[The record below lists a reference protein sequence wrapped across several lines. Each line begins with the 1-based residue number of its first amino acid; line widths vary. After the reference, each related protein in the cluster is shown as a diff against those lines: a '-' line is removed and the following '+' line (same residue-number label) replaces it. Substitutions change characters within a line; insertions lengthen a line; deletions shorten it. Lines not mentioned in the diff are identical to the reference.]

1 MAMENWLPYIP
12 LIVLPFWA
20 ALNLG
25 INRYVS
31 RRPRHHRTDIVLDVR
46 LPFIPGFAL
55 PYFSAY
61 VLGLLGYVLMITHPD
76 LGKVLWG
83 YLFLVGI
90 GSLCYV
96 VFPSTAVR
104 REDLA
109 VVGFSTYM
117 LVRFQR
123 LSGPYNV
130 FPSMHFGYCLFSALA
145 GWYYHG
151 HLIGGGLTLWAVLIG
166 VSTLLTKQ
174 HYILDLVGGLVVGVL
189 AFVLVVRL

>member
-1 MAMENWLPYIP
+1 MTDWLPYIP

-20 ALNLG
+20 ALNLA

-31 RRPRHHRTDIVLDVR
+31 HRPRHHRTDIALDSR
-46 LPFIPGFAL
+46 LPFIPAFAL

-76 LGKVLWG
+76 LGKVFWG

-96 VFPSTAVR
+96 IFPSIVVR
-104 REDLA
+104 REDLEIT
-109 VVGFSTYM
+109 GLSTYA

-130 FPSMHFGYCLFSALA
+130 FPSMHFGYGLFSALV
-145 GWYYHG
+145 GWHYYG
-151 HLIGGGLTLWAVLIG
+151 LWLGGGLMLWATLVGL
-166 VSTLLTKQ
+166 STLLTKQ
-174 HYILDLVGGLVVGVL
+174 HYILDLAGGMVVGML
-189 AFVLVVRL
+189 AFVLFIR

>member
-1 MAMENWLPYIP
+1 MTDWLPYLP

-25 INRYVS
+25 INKYVS
-31 RRPRHHRTDIVLDVR
+31 RRSRHHRTDITLDDR
-46 LPFIPGFAL
+46 LPFIPDFAL

-61 VLGLLGYVLMITHPD
+61 VLGLLGYLLMITHPD
-76 LGKVLWG
+76 LGRVLWG
-83 YLFLVGI
+83 YLFLVGT

-96 VFPSTAVR
+96 LFPSTVVR
-104 REDLA
+104 REDLEIT
-109 VVGFSTYM
+109 GLSTYA

-130 FPSMHFGYCLFSALA
+130 FPSMHFGYGLFSALV
-145 GWYYHG
+145 GWHYYG
-151 HLIGGGLTLWAVLIG
+151 LWAGVGLMLWAALVG

-174 HYILDLVGGLVVGVL
+174 HYILDLAGGLVVGVM
-189 AFVLVVRL
+189 AFVLVIV